1 MYLAT
6 WSERI
11 QEPFGFKTREKT
23 FLEQLLEGETSD
35 IEQNASPTGQTYTRT
50 IPRIVYF
57 TAAGNAVK
65 NCISVPAFMI
75 QFPSIRHMPLTASG
89 SLLLAFWLASS
100 AANFWIEWNKVKE
113 RLKGE
118 FDLEFLLPDT
128 AFKPGTLYLFEVI
141 DAEEADNSGLYY
153 AILNQEKL
161 EIKSLHSLSD
171 AIQAKLKAGNFN
183 KLDENDCEALKN
195 CLAAHHTSTEKADK
209 PFKTGERTDAWLFWK
224 NFLSIIAP
232 SITTGALIGLLAAH
246 NENTE
251 VIIFAEI
258 LFSALNFL
266 KDMVTESVIGVSAH
280 GRVSTTHFWNF
291 CVNEQLEKGNIKA
304 LIKQPYFNYLLCDFF
319 LGCLRNLAPLVIG
332 LTCANSFSEI
342 LTILFASSLKEKN
355 TASLAITFFIYLMS
369 FLLYL
374 TTTSAYRI
382 FSLSATKQLL
392 EPAIPFNM
400 ENSLSD
406 SKNRLY
412 WLLGELMAARYSTVD
427 LPLKRNI
434 SPNLIANV
442 LIWATNIA
450 FIALGYSALVT
461 YLTCAAPHC
470 FENGEGSL
478 LGFLFSKKALDAAH
492 PIPFVVAMSLAIF
505 VIVIG
510 NSSKKA
516 NILDYLVRRK
526 EKSDDN
532 LFQVALNNFAC
543 AKEPSKASKDDTR
556 ELVSLNGP
564 EPTNLLVLRDEQ
576 SSKMHW
582 SDVRRHVAYSRDREI
597 SKVPYATLFTLP
609 ANETIP
615 PEFTATYRG
624 GYK

>member
-1 MYLAT
+1 MYPAT
-6 WSERI
+6 RSERF
-11 QEPFGFKTREKT
+11 QRLFGCNTRKKT

-35 IEQNASPTGQTYTRT
+35 IEQNASPTGQTHT
-50 IPRIVYF
+50 ISWIVYL

-89 SLLLAFWLASS
+89 PLLLAFWLASS

-118 FDLEFLLPDT
+118 FDLEFLLTDT

-141 DAEEADNSGLYY
+141 GADVANDNGLYY

-161 EIKSLHSLSD
+161 EIKSLHLLSD
-171 AIQAKLKAGNFN
+171 VIQTKLKAGNFN
-183 KLDENDCEALKN
+183 ELDEKACKALKKR
-195 CLAAHHTSTEKADK
+195 LATHHTSTKKADK
-209 PFKTGERTDAWLFWK
+209 PFKAGERTDAWLFWK

-291 CVNEQLEKGNIKA
+291 CANEQLEKGNIKA

-319 LGCLRNLAPLVIG
+319 LGCLRNFAPLVIG
-332 LTCANSFSEI
+332 VTCVNSFSEI

-369 FLLYL
+369 FLLYI

-412 WLLGELMAARYSTVD
+412 WFLGELMAARYLTVD
-427 LPLKRNI
+427 FPLKRNI
-434 SPNLIANV
+434 PPNLIANV
-442 LIWATNIA
+442 LICATNIA

-492 PIPFVVAMSLAIF
+492 PIPFVVAMSLAVI

-526 EKSDDN
+526 EKSDNN
-532 LFQVALNNFAC
+532 LFQVTLLNNFAS
-543 AKEPSKASKDDTR
+543 AKEPSKASKDDAR

-564 EPTNLLVLRDEQ
+564 EPSNLLVRRDGEFVNI
-576 SSKMHW
+576 HW
-582 SDVRRHVAYSRDREI
+582 SDVRHHVDYRHDRKI
-597 SKVPYATLFTLP
+597 SKVPYATLFTLSTT
-609 ANETIP
+609 ETTSR
-615 PEFTATYRG
+615 EFTTTYQG
-624 GYK
+624 AL